1 MAIAATRDLK
11 IGVIIDKTLGV
22 LERTAVPALIYFAVL
37 TLVNGAITYFTGA
50 MIAPLQ
56 VLAIQLLKMVVGIVA
71 GYLLLDVMVRKI
83 GLLSRKGDD
92 AFMTFFGLSLLS
104 GLAVFVGFILLVIP
118 GLFLIARWSIAQPLV
133 VARGDGV
140 RQALGE
146 SWERTRGNEFQ
157 ILIAMLAL
165 LVLFIAVVIAGTAL
179 FEKTDLIGIVVTQAG
194 SSAISAVSL
203 AMGVALYG
211 LIVGA
216 PQGVAATFE

>member
-22 LERTAVPALIYFAVL
+22 LERTAVPALIYFAAL

-71 GYLLLDVMVRKI
+71 GYLLLDVMVRKT

-216 PQGVAATFE
+216 PQGVAVTFE

>member
-22 LERTAVPALIYFAVL
+22 LERAAVPALIYFAAL

-71 GYLLLDVMVRKI
+71 GYLLLDVMVRKT
-83 GLLSRKGDD
+83 GLLSRKGED
-92 AFMTFFGLSLLS
+92 AFMAFFGLSLLS

-140 RQALGE
+140 MRALGE

-165 LVLFIAVVIAGTAL
+165 LVLFIAVAIAGTAL
-179 FEKTDLIGIVVTQAG
+179 FEKTDLIGIAVTQAG
-194 SSAISAVSL
+194 SSAMSAVSL

-216 PQGVAATFE
+216 PQGLAATFE